1 MNYNKKQ
8 MQPLIEKFQINP
20 ETNKLFIKII
30 EMFDNQPNYQIWA
43 VKGVFNKTFDFET
56 LSRIHD
62 WVVLNQPM
70 IKNLEKKNI
79 VSYST
84 KAAITQLF
92 HEMTALDNLAVIKDV
107 ISHFNTEQRKML
119 TESIIPEELNGLQAY
134 QNTNVKKWGGI
145 LNKFNALPSF
155 RKNNFYT
162 KASGVRNA
170 EELLDLI
177 SSAIEATYR
186 WDKDDFLAY
195 LKNNTR
201 GVEVVFNKDSCV
213 IIRVPNFETSKKLC
227 GGGRTQWCISMEK
240 DHWNSY
246 VGTYKEREQYF
257 LFDFSRRETDP
268 FAHIGFT
275 IQKGEGIVEAQSCDN
290 QPMLH
295 EAWDNGKEKLTVHD
309 VLTAFGVKKGT
320 FIRLPENN
328 EFNWDTISILEFI
341 KNNPDKYAIAF
352 EKDKRYVINCLTSD
366 GVSKLVGHTM
376 INAYNFG
383 VHPDTKIY
391 VLLDTNLPVNDEKAV
406 VAMRFVKDSYGSL
419 SIVDGRDLFNTDIL
433 ATYSSYLDEI
443 GISRNDFLNCE
454 AIDPSIL
461 LHKYIDEHDE
471 VAAVKLIE
479 ENYDTINVNFE
490 FESRVPVIAAVNS
503 GMFKLFN
510 KVINHPKFNATI
522 EDGFGATLPI
532 TLLYLYSA
540 EDVTPSSED
549 EKKLASLI
557 SEILE
562 CNTFDL
568 NARDLSGDS
577 ILTITCQY
585 EKMVWI
591 GKKLVLEK
599 NVDVNTSN
607 LFGETPVGICITN
620 KNLEMLR
627 ILGKRGDLII
637 SDENRK
643 LAKANAI
650 NLDDY
655 IKPQLNSLAIDDVE
669 SLINE
674 FEIASR

>member
-56 LSRIHD
+56 LSKIHD
-62 WVVLNQPM
+62 WAVLNQSM

-92 HEMTALDNLAVIKDV
+92 HEMTALNNLAVIKDI

-119 TESIIPEELNGLQAY
+119 MESIIPQELNGLQAY
-134 QNTNVKKWGGI
+134 QNTNVKKWGNI
-145 LNKFNALPSF
+145 LNKFNSLPAF

-177 SSAIEATYR
+177 SCAIEATYR
-186 WDKDDFLAY
+186 WDKEDFLAY
-195 LKNNTR
+195 IENNTK
-201 GVEVVFNKDSCV
+201 GVDVVFNKDACV

-240 DHWNSY
+240 DHWNNY
-246 VGTYKEREQYF
+246 VGGNREQYF

-295 EAWDNGKEKLTVHD
+295 QAWDNGKEKLTVHD
-309 VLTAFGVKKGT
+309 ALDRFGVKKGT
-320 FIRLPENN
+320 FIRLPQNS
-328 EFNWDTISILEFI
+328 EFNWDVESILEFI
-341 KNNPDKYAIAF
+341 KKNPENYAIAM
-352 EKDKRYVINCLTSD
+352 EKNNRYIINCLTND

-376 INAYNFG
+376 INANMFR
-383 VHPDTKIY
+383 VNSNTKIY
-391 VLLDTNLPVNDEKAV
+391 VLVDMNLPMNDDKAIIV
-406 VAMRFVKDSYGSL
+406 MRFVKDSYGSL
-419 SIVDGRDLFNTDIL
+419 SRVDGRDLFNADMM
-433 ATYSSYLDEI
+433 ASYSIYLEKI

-471 VAAVKLIE
+471 VAAIKLIE
-479 ENYDTINVNFE
+479 ENYDTIDVNFE
-490 FESRVPVIAAVNS
+490 FESRVPVIAALNS
-503 GMFKLFN
+503 SMFKLFN
-510 KVINHPKFNATI
+510 KIINNPKFDAKI

-540 EDVTPSSED
+540 EDVTPSSDD
-549 EKKLASLI
+549 EKKLINLI
-557 SEILE
+557 SEVLN
-562 CNTFDL
+562 CNSFDL
-568 NARDLSGDS
+568 NAKDLSGDS
-577 ILTITCQY
+577 VLTIACQY
-585 EKMVWI
+585 EKMVWV

-599 NVDVNTSN
+599 NVDVNAGN
-607 LFGETPVGICITN
+607 LFGETPVSICITN
-620 KNLEMLR
+620 KNLEMLS
-627 ILGKRGDLII
+627 ILGKRCDLII
-637 SDENRK
+637 SENDRK
-643 LAKANAI
+643 LAKINGI

-655 IKPQLNSLAIDDVE
+655 IKPQLSALDVDDVA